1 MHIVTT
7 QLLRYLH
14 SYVRQV
20 LFQHAKVIPTPRNEG
35 IAVVAPVKE
44 RLRNRGQRLFALQV
58 LHGDRQDLLNIRVHL
73 AVDHRADQP
82 PESINLPIFFIGFH
96 SAYFYNLI
104 KAVAIQKT
112 GVPFQ
117 VKKYFVQGICSFFLG
132 YCSLF

>member
-1 MHIVTT
+1 M
-7 QLLRYLH
+7 
-14 SYVRQV
+14 RQV
-20 LFQHAKVIPTPRNEG
+20 LFQHAKVIPAPCNEG
-35 IAVVAPVKE
+35 ITVAAPVKE

-58 LHGDRQDLLNIRVHL
+58 FHGDRQDLLNIRVHL

-82 PESINLPIFFIGFH
+82 PESIDLSIFFIGFH

-117 VKKYFVQGICSFFLG
+117 IKKYFVQGICSFFLG